1 MSLYENAMLEVE
13 EVKKYLKVEEVY
25 DDDLIISL
33 TKSAC
38 ELAEEFLG
46 TDFTGSTVPE
56 AVKTWIK
63 KKVARDYQDRV
74 SGVASE
80 RLGDY
85 SVGYEEVDYSDL
97 YFYRKLPGV

>member
-1 MSLYENAMLEVE
+1 MGLYENSRLEVE

-33 TKSAC
+33 IKSAC
-38 ELAEEFLG
+38 ELAEEFIG

-56 AVKTWIK
+56 VVKTWIK

-74 SGVASE
+74 NGTVSE
-80 RLGDY
+80 KLGDY
-85 SVGYEEVDYSDL
+85 SVSYEEVDYSDL
-97 YFYRKLPGV
+97 YSYRILPGV

>member
-1 MSLYENAMLEVE
+1 MSLYENSKLEVE
-13 EVKKYLKVEEVY
+13 EVKKYLKVEETD

-38 ELAEEFLG
+38 ELAEKFLG
-46 TDFTGSTVPE
+46 TSFTSDAVPE
-56 AVKTWIK
+56 AVRTWIK

-85 SVGYEEVDYSDL
+85 SVSYKEVDYSDL